1 MAACSNVA
9 VKTMYCSTLVPHH
22 HWVVNT
28 SVGPTFLEPR
38 CFDETVSPKKLHR
51 FSLSLFFMKTHHINQ
66 QDLQFWWLESL
77 VPTLP
82 VERKGRLGLTRLGMA
97 KVVWIRCAFVPVVVS
112 RRGLGSSCPPCRPAR
127 TGRPSMGQTLYREKG
142 RLWLGLGQAV
152 PKVKMYFFVENL

>member
-28 SVGPTFLEPR
+28 SVGPTFLERR
-38 CFDETVSPKKLHR
+38 CLDATVSPKKLHR
-51 FSLSLFFMKTHHINQ
+51 LSLSLFFMLKTHHINQ
-66 QDLQFWWLESL
+66 KDLHFWWLECL
-77 VPTLP
+77 VPALP
-82 VERKGRLGLTRLGMA
+82 VERKGRLGLTGLGMA

-142 RLWLGLGQAV
+142 RLW
-152 PKVKMYFFVENL
+152 

>member
-51 FSLSLFFMKTHHINQ
+51 LSLSLFFMKTHHINQ

-77 VPTLP
+77 VPRLP

-127 TGRPSMGQTLYREKG
+127 TGRPSMGQTLYREGKTLVG
-142 RLWLGLGQAV
+142 AGTDCPQG
-152 PKVKMYFFVENL
+152 ENVFLC

>member
-1 MAACSNVA
+1 M
-9 VKTMYCSTLVPHH
+9 L
-22 HWVVNT
+22 
-28 SVGPTFLEPR
+28 
-38 CFDETVSPKKLHR
+38 
-51 FSLSLFFMKTHHINQ
+51 KTHPTDQ
-66 QDLQFWWLESL
+66 QGFQFWWLESL

-112 RRGLGSSCPPCRPAR
+112 RRGLGSSCPPCRLAR
-127 TGRPSMGQTLYREKG
+127 TGRKSMGQTLYREKG

>member
-51 FSLSLFFMKTHHINQ
+51 LSLSLFTHNINQ

-77 VPTLP
+77 VPALP

-127 TGRPSMGQTLYREKG
+127 TGRPSMGQTLYREGKTLEG
-142 RLWLGLGQAV
+142 AGTDCPQG
-152 PKVKMYFFVENL
+152 ENVFLC